1 MLQEKWEK
9 KNKRIERNERIS
21 LEKIYYRANEVMT
34 KQNAMN

>member
-9 KNKRIERNERIS
+9 KNKRIERNERTS
-21 LEKIYYRANEVMT
+21 LEKFYRANEVMT